1 MADPTDRIA
10 AWADP
15 RQLAATVL
23 RRAILVTAIGLSCL
37 LGYFTTYA
45 LLALLVAAAI
55 WASLARVGPAPL
67 RELPSRLFAAAFGL
81 LVLSALA
88 TGLEPGDLW
97 MLAGFSALLL
107 YAPLAALFGRA
118 ATPSNGRKIAEF
130 ALFGTAAGLLVAAW
144 FTYVEGVSRAGLGSF
159 FTDPIRLSN
168 TALIIGFFAMTGAAA
183 TQGRQRFLYFLGP
196 IMALVVIF
204 ASGSRAALIAF
215 PVLLLVAALMLVRHK
230 LKALALSALVL
241 FGFGLVA
248 YLADVAGARSST
260 LFDILGRLAG
270 GDNPADLGTAIRFI
284 LYRAGWSAFLEAP
297 LWGHGWSH
305 LMTAIVPY
313 LHAFELTHAS
323 LPHLHNDALNFA
335 VAAGVFGLLAYAVL
349 LATPVL
355 CCVLGPRDGQYRIRL
370 YGCSLLSISY
380 LVLGLP
386 DTMLSFPL
394 HNALY
399 VVLTAVLLNYCRDSA
414 IPSEPQA

>member
-1 MADPTDRIA
+1 MAA
-10 AWADP
+10 APDTVATEP
-15 RQLAATVL
+15 HPGRRAATIL
-23 RRAILVTAIGLSCL
+23 RRAILVVAIGLSCL
-37 LGYFTTYA
+37 LGYFTTYVLIGLLFLTSAWGA
-45 LLALLVAAAI
+45 LN
-55 WASLARVGPAPL
+55 WSRARAYFDSGVGRLPAN
-67 RELPSRLFAAAFGL
+67 LFAAAFGL
-81 LVLSALA
+81 LVISAVL
-88 TGLEPGDLW
+88 TGLDGGDLW
-97 MLAGFSALLL
+97 TLAGFSALLL
-107 YAPLAALFGRA
+107 YAPLAALFGQA
-118 ATPSNGRKIAEF
+118 ATPSNARKVAEF

-144 FTYVEGVSRAGLGSF
+144 FTYVEGMSRAGLGSF

-248 YLADVAGARSST
+248 WIADIAGARSST

-284 LYRAGWSAFLEAP
+284 LYRAGWSAFLDAP
-297 LWGHGWSH
+297 LFGHGWSH

-313 LHAFELTHAS
+313 LSSFEQEHAS

-335 VAAGVFGLLAYAVL
+335 VAGGVFGLLAYAIL

-414 IPSEPQA
+414 A

>member
-1 MADPTDRIA
+1 MADTTDRIA
-10 AWADP
+10 AQPDP
-15 RQLAATVL
+15 RQRAATIL

-37 LGYFTTYA
+37 LGYFTTYV
-45 LLALLVAAAI
+45 LIALLVLTAL
-55 WASLARVGPAPL
+55 WSVLARSDGAVDPL
-67 RELPSRLFAAAFGL
+67 RSARLPTTLFSSAFGL
-81 LVLSALA
+81 QLLSGVVS
-88 TGLEPGDLW
+88 GLEPADLW
-97 MLAGFSALLL
+97 MLAGFSALLF
-107 YAPLAALFGRA
+107 YAPLATLFGRA
-118 ATPSNGRKIAEF
+118 ATPSNARKVAEF

-144 FTYVEGVSRAGLGSF
+144 FTYVEGMSRAGLGSF

-248 YLADVAGARSST
+248 YVGDIAGARSST

-284 LYRAGWSAFLEAP
+284 LYRAGWSAFLDAP
-297 LWGHGWSH
+297 LFGHGWSQ

-313 LHAFELTHAS
+313 LDAFELTHAS

-335 VAAGVFGLLAYAVL
+335 VAGGILGLLAYVIL

-414 IPSEPQA
+414 VPT